1 VLGLSELP
9 EQQMLI
15 SVVMGAV
22 LFTILVQ
29 GLSIN
34 KVIALLK
41 MDKPPL
47 SDRVAKL
54 EAELSAEKITLD
66 RLPELQEGGLF
77 SLKIAEEIRERCEE
91 ALLESRKKLKNLRE
105 EELNITEEKRLLFL
119 SCFAAEKHLYYQM
132 FIKGHLSEKAFRVLN
147 HDMDLE
153 IDLMRYRSQPVKS
166 LTANRIKA
174 VLTRYISALDIIYF
188 LRPLINQLK
197 IRQTIAVYE
206 EKWGLHQ
213 GSLAIL
219 NHLDEIASMES
230 IEPSVVQE
238 VRHQFQEWMQLT
250 KTYLD
255 NIAEQFPEFVRDIQ
269 KKLAERVLLHS
280 KFETIEKQA
289 NDGLL
294 PEGVADE
301 ILHQYVQEIR
311 ALKKIS
317 PSQLKLDPHELLRKI
332 PFLSHIPSEE
342 VEDIIHLL
350 KERRFSP
357 REIIIQEGAVEDDLY
372 LILRGVVRVSK
383 EISGKDIE
391 LATLMAGDFFG
402 EIALLFGVKRTAS
415 CKAVTPCILYSLN
428 RHDFDKVREKFPQ
441 IDRALRQEAE
451 KRRNQQ

>member
-1 VLGLSELP
+1 
-9 EQQMLI
+9 
-15 SVVMGAV
+15 
-22 LFTILVQ
+22 
-29 GLSIN
+29 
-34 KVIALLK
+34 
-41 MDKPPL
+41 
-47 SDRVAKL
+47 
-54 EAELSAEKITLD
+54 
-66 RLPELQEGGLF
+66 
-77 SLKIAEEIRERCEE
+77 
-91 ALLESRKKLKNLRE
+91 
-105 EELNITEEKRLLFL
+105 
-119 SCFAAEKHLYYQM
+119 
-132 FIKGHLSEKAFRVLN
+132 
-147 HDMDLE
+147 
-153 IDLMRYRSQPVKS
+153 
-166 LTANRIKA
+166 
-174 VLTRYISALDIIYF
+174 
-188 LRPLINQLK
+188 
-197 IRQTIAVYE
+197 
-206 EKWGLHQ
+206 
-213 GSLAIL
+213 
-219 NHLDEIASMES
+219 
-230 IEPSVVQE
+230 
-238 VRHQFQEWMQLT
+238 
-250 KTYLD
+250 
-255 NIAEQFPEFVRDIQ
+255 
-269 KKLAERVLLHS
+269 VLLHS